1 MSETVLV
8 TIGLI
13 VVLGVGAQWLATL
26 LRIPSIVLLLLC
38 GMLVG
43 PGLGWVDP
51 RAAFGDALFPTVTVA
66 VGILLFD
73 GGLGLKFRAL
83 PHGSARVIL
92 RLTLIGAGI
101 TTIVGGALAIPLFHV
116 SRGIGILIG
125 AIVVVS
131 GPTVVGPLLRLSR
144 PRDPAATILRWEGI
158 AIDPIGATI
167 GISVLSVVLHESSSP
182 IADLLATAAVGIAI
196 GLVAAGLLTASLRS
210 YLIPDDLEVA
220 VGILFAVGALVLAES
235 LRSEAGLFAATATGV
250 AMANQRFVPVEGI
263 RVFGHTL
270 GPLIL
275 GSLFITLG
283 AMIVPGLL
291 LDSAGSIALFVAA
304 LVLLVR
310 PLVAY
315 VSTLA
320 LHVPARHR
328 VLIGA
333 MAPRGIVA
341 AATAAL
347 YGDALTANGLHD
359 PIVETAVYG
368 TILGTV
374 VIYGLL
380 TPPLVRGLKIARPPA
395 RGILLF
401 GDEAWMRELAREL
414 AACDVP
420 VLLVGRPWRDDP
432 DTPVEVHAG
441 SLSELRDRADLDRFS
456 HAIVLESDVD
466 RSRVAA
472 QMSAEILGRGQV
484 FRLPPVEVAQELDP
498 DGLPRPEALARA
510 PFGARAQRQA
520 IAGMIE
526 QGATVETITGS
537 QPPSRGAPHIPLI
550 RVDAGGRFH
559 VNPPDRP
566 LEMGDRLIVLRPGAA
581 PPIDPSA
588 RAD

>member
-13 VVLGVGAQWLATL
+13 VIVGVGAQWLASL
-26 LRIPSIVLLLLC
+26 LRIPSIVLLLAC
-38 GMLVG
+38 GMLAG
-43 PGLGWVDP
+43 PGLGWIEP
-51 RAAFGDALFPTVTVA
+51 RAAFGDALFPTVTIA

-83 PHGSARVIL
+83 PRGSARVIL
-92 RLTLIGAGI
+92 RLTLVGAGI

-158 AIDPIGATI
+158 AIDPVGATI
-167 GISVLSVVLHESSSP
+167 GISVLSVVLHENSSP
-182 IADLLATAAVGIAI
+182 IADLVATAAVGIAI
-196 GLVAAGLLTASLRS
+196 GLLAAGLLTVSLRS

-275 GSLFITLG
+275 GSLFVTLG
-283 AMIVPGLL
+283 AMIVPRLL
-291 LDSAGSIALFVAA
+291 VDSAGSIALFVAG
-304 LVLLVR
+304 LVLVVR

-315 VSTLA
+315 VATLG
-320 LHVPARHR
+320 LRVPARHR
-328 VLIGA
+328 ILIGA

-347 YGDALTANGLHD
+347 YGDALAANGLKD
-359 PIVETAVYG
+359 PVVETAVYG

-374 VIYGLL
+374 VLYGVL
-380 TPPLVRGLKIARPPA
+380 TPPLVRALKIARPPA

-401 GDEAWMRELAREL
+401 GDEPWMRDLSRALAD
-414 AACDVP
+414 CDVP
-420 VLLVGRPWRDDP
+420 VLLVGRAWRGDP
-432 DTPVEVHAG
+432 DPAYAVHAG
-441 SLSELRDRADLDRFS
+441 SLSELREVADLEGFS
-456 HAIVLESDVD
+456 HAIVLESDLD
-466 RSRVAA
+466 RSRDAA
-472 QMSAEILGRGQV
+472 QMSADLLGRRAV
-484 FRLPPVEVAQELDP
+484 FRLPPMEAAEELDP
-498 DGLPRPEALARA
+498 DGLPRPEALART
-510 PFGARAQRQA
+510 PFGHRAERAA
-520 IAGMIE
+520 IADLIE
-526 QGATVETITGS
+526 RGANVETWVGPR
-537 QPPSRGAPHIPLI
+537 PPPTAPAPHIPLI
-550 RVDAGGRFH
+550 RVDADGKVH
-559 VNPPDRP
+559 INPPDRP
-566 LEMGDRLIVLRPGAA
+566 LDPGDRLIVLTAGPGQVERP
-581 PPIDPSA
+581 
-588 RAD
+588 